1 MDGGSLP
8 FEALALDGSFLQG
21 VLLGRTR
28 RVLAGRLTREGVFL
42 LTAPLQFATA
52 LNSVRLRLLRRGLGA
67 SEVAA
72 FLTEGGD
79 LLAEL
84 CTVIEPGRGAMME
97 ARNRGFKPG
106 KDAELAA
113 LALELGVPVLTSDGD
128 FWGRGLATWTPEN
141 LASYLESK
149 GLG

>member
-1 MDGGSLP
+1 MDGGRFP
-8 FEALALDGSFLQG
+8 FDALALDGSFLQG

-28 RVLAGRLTREGVFL
+28 RALAGQLTRVGVFL
-42 LTAPLQFATA
+42 LTTPLQFTTA

-72 FLTEGGD
+72 FLEEGKG

-84 CTVIEPGRGAMME
+84 CTVIEPGHGAMSE
-97 ARNRGFKPG
+97 ARDRGFKPG

-128 FWGRGLATWTPEN
+128 FWGRGLATWTSEN

-149 GLG
+149 GLR

>member
-1 MDGGSLP
+1 MDGGPLP

-28 RVLAGRLTREGVFL
+28 RALAGQLTRVGVFL
-42 LTAPLQFATA
+42 LTTPLQFATA
-52 LNSVRLRLLRRGLGA
+52 LNSVRLRLLRQGLRT

-72 FLTEGGD
+72 FLEEGEG

-84 CTVIEPGRGAMME
+84 CTVIEPTRDAMVE

-113 LALELGVPVLTSDGD
+113 LALELGVPVLTSDSD
-128 FWGRGLATWTPEN
+128 FWGRGLATWTSEN